1 MKRLLSAGTILS
13 AAAAAA
19 LFLSGCGDPDADF
32 KSKVPTEAE
41 AVVYL
46 DGAAVIRN
54 KTVEKEL
61 QKDKELEQKLA
72 VFSLKKED
80 LASRFLLFGSFTGRW
95 GGVVVKTSDG
105 AAARLFNAILKGM
118 KDKKEKFT
126 ESVSGKQRRVSLDRM
141 ILVLYH
147 DNLLLLSMEK
157 TQFEAY
163 EKPGKN
169 PLLADLRF
177 KDMLSGAL
185 TVKLPQDRNMEMAI
199 QMVPSIKKL
208 DIVSFHAPAS
218 PDQFQLDIRLLFS
231 DDKAP
236 IEALAALN
244 MSLGMVGRENPGILK
259 NIDRK
264 TEGKALLIGLNSAFF
279 TEAAELSRKAA
290 ERAQESAGMNNL
302 KQVGLGCMMYA
313 YENSNDYP
321 ASLGVL
327 VEKKYFP
334 DYKVFI
340 APYDKTSVLS
350 DGKSFTEKNAS
361 FAYLGKGINSA
372 KLKMPSVTP
381 IAFEKPWLKASGKIA
396 VLYADGHVGMIPAKG
411 AKTCA
416 GFIAGQLDKVPS
428 PEKEILLKNAA
439 EVDAL
444 EGRGK

>member
-1 MKRLLSAGTILS
+1 MKRLLSAGTVFS
-13 AAAAAA
+13 AVAAAV

-32 KSKVPTEAE
+32 KSKVPTDAE

-61 QKDKELEQKLA
+61 QKDKELDQKLA

-80 LASRFLLFGSFTGRW
+80 LASRFLLFGSFTGKW
-95 GGVVVKTSDG
+95 GGIVVKTTDG
-105 AAARLFNAILKGM
+105 AAVRLFDAILKGM
-118 KDKKEKFT
+118 KEKKEKFT
-126 ESVSGKQRRVSLDRM
+126 ETVSGKQRRVSLDRM

-147 DNLLLLSMEK
+147 ENLLLLSMEK

-163 EKPGKN
+163 AKPGKN
-169 PLLADLRF
+169 PLLADLNF

-185 TVKLPQDRNMEMAI
+185 TVKLPQDKNMEMAT
-199 QMVPSIKKL
+199 QMLPSIRKL
-208 DIVSFHAPAS
+208 NVVTFSAPVS
-218 PDQFQLDIRLLFS
+218 PDQFQLYIRLLFS

-244 MSLGMVGRENPGILK
+244 MGLGMVGRENPGILK

-279 TEAAELSRKAA
+279 TEAAEFSRKAA

-302 KQVGLGCMMYA
+302 KQIATGCLMYA
-313 YENSNDYP
+313 SDNADDLP

-327 VEKKYFP
+327 AEKKYFP
-334 DYKVFI
+334 DYKIFI
-340 APYDKTSVLS
+340 APYDKTSVLC
-350 DGKSFTEKNAS
+350 DGKAFTEKNTS
-361 FAYLGKGINSA
+361 FVYLGKGINVA
-372 KLKMPSVTP
+372 KLKMPTVTP

-396 VLYADGHVGMIPAKG
+396 VLYVDGHAQMMSGKG

-416 GFIAGQLDKVPS
+416 GFLAGQLEKVRS

-439 EVDAL
+439 EADAL